1 MRRLFTSPSTDSTS
15 SVFQFGVHTNLI
27 FLMCLRLIRK
37 RKKLDGLGAPSN
49 DLLTSIKSTDVLL
62 MFTLSYDE
70 KPEKATSGQ
79 EQQQQHDVLSAVW
92 EKSRN
97 VVKLRWHANLHKL
110 SATCKVSTRSTMLAS
125 PTRHHTWTDYGE
137 KRVWPDPERRRR
149 ESHDSSSWIAKSIT
163 HTQTT
168 PFFLVYPPASSI

>member
-1 MRRLFTSPSTDSTS
+1 MAFVYQLRDKYQSDDNIPNASSSLLPSINFSKEKRHSFLEMRRLFTSPSTDSTS

-27 FLMCLRLIRK
+27 FLMCLRLIKK

-97 VVKLRWHANLHKL
+97 VVKLR
-110 SATCKVSTRSTMLAS
+110 
-125 PTRHHTWTDYGE
+125 
-137 KRVWPDPERRRR
+137 
-149 ESHDSSSWIAKSIT
+149 
-163 HTQTT
+163 
-168 PFFLVYPPASSI
+168 